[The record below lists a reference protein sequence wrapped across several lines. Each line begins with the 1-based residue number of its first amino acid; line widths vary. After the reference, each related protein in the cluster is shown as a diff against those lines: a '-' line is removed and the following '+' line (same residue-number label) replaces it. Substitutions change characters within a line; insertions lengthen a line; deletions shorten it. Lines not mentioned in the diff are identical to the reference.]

1 MRPLEAENKSEFQI
15 LIETMKANTE
25 AATDFTR
32 ALGEV
37 NAKLTMI
44 LTELQGSI
52 KTRERAY
59 LVVIAFLIAAVVAF
73 TGIKLA
79 LPGI

>member
-1 MRPLEAENKSEFQI
+1 MSLEAENKSEFQV

-25 AATDFTR
+25 ASTDFTK

-37 NAKLTMI
+37 NAKLTTI

-52 KTRERAY
+52 RMRERAY
-59 LVVIAFLIAAVVAF
+59 LAVIAFLVVAVVAF